1 MVAKIKKL
9 LLKLINKT
17 VYGKTWTKLRNII
30 DVKPASNEK
39 GYLKGT
45 AKPSY
50 MSQKIIFDNDLVA
63 IRKGKVTLKPTKLTY
78 VWIFTLGLIWLHW
91 FSIKF
96 HYDYIDVRN

>member
-1 MVAKIKKL
+1 MDKIEKHNWCETCKQWKRL
-9 LLKLINKT
+9 FEGDSKT
-17 VYGKTWTKLRNII
+17 KH
-30 DVKPASNEK
+30 
-39 GYLKGT
+39 
-45 AKPSY
+45 

-78 VWIFTLGLIWLHW
+78 VWIFTLGLIWLYW

>member
-30 DVKPASNEK
+30 DVKPVSNEK

-45 AKPSY
+45 AKPS
-50 MSQKIIFDNDLVA
+50 ICH
-63 IRKGKVTLKPTKLTY
+63 RK
-78 VWIFTLGLIWLHW
+78 
-91 FSIKF
+91 
-96 HYDYIDVRN
+96 